1 MGFPEF
7 IKSDIK
13 LTIGMLVSNHIQY
26 IEKGMEAIKPLLDA
40 VPSELII
47 VDTVGPE
54 NSDGSLD
61 VVKRYT
67 DKIYHFDWI
76 NDFSAA
82 RNVAIEH
89 ARGEW
94 FMYFDD
100 DEYFDDV
107 TEFIEFFNSDECN
120 KYYYG
125 IYYTGDYTSPDHYQK
140 DAAGRMI
147 RRTVNTRF
155 TGIIHENF
163 NESYMPVKQF
173 NAFTHHFGYL
183 FMTEEQKK
191 AKSERNVRLL
201 EKEMEEIGPNAKT
214 CAQMVQEYMVI
225 DREEAGK
232 KCVEYVKKLE
242 GTKELER
249 SAGQWLLVAH
259 IRFMA
264 GWGSLEGVLSLEKDV
279 LSKHKLNETARLV
292 VAQQVAA
299 VAYYRGDYEI
309 AADRTKH
316 YFELLD
322 WLNAHPDDKVFQTN
336 LDFPRFM
343 MEGELFM
350 MCKIGAIA
358 ENHLKRFDRAYAYIK
373 RMDFSFCSNF
383 EEIRQVIE
391 YTLKEMDDPTPQIEY
406 FKRFYRDEFFDDSAL
421 HKFLP
426 QAVRDRLKG
435 KN

>member
-1 MGFPEF
+1 MSFPEF

-26 IEKGMEAIKPLLDA
+26 IEKGMEAIKPLLEA

-82 RNVAIEH
+82 RNVAMEH

-107 TEFIEFFNSDECN
+107 TEFIEFFNSDECY
-120 KYYYG
+120 KYNYG
-125 IYYTGDYTSPDHYQK
+125 IYYTGDYTTPDHYQK

-147 RRTVNTRF
+147 RRTANTRF
-155 TGIIHENF
+155 EGVIHENF

-183 FMTEEQKK
+183 FMTEEQKR
-191 AKSERNVRLL
+191 AKSERNLTLL
-201 EKEMEEIGPNAKT
+201 KKELELLGPNAKT
-214 CAQMVQEYMVI
+214 CAQMVQEYMI
-225 DREEAGK
+225 LDREEAGK
-232 KCVEYVKKLE
+232 KCVEFVEKLK
-242 GTKELER
+242 GTKELEKT
-249 SAGQWLLVAH
+249 AGQWLIVSH

-264 GWGSLEGVLSLEKDV
+264 GWGSLEGILAMEEKSLKE
-279 LSKHKLNETARLV
+279 SKLNETARLV
-292 VAQQVAA
+292 IAQQVAA
-299 VAYYRGDYEI
+299 VAYYIGNYSI
-309 AADRTKH
+309 AADRVKV

-322 WLNAHPDDKVFQTN
+322 WLNEHQEQKVLQTN

-343 MEGELFM
+343 MEEELFT
-350 MCKIGAIA
+350 MCKIGAVS
-358 ENHLKRFDRAYAYIK
+358 ENHLHNYDRAYRYIK
-373 RMDFSFCSNF
+373 RMDFKFCKNF
-383 EEIRQVIE
+383 EEIRGIIE
-391 YTLKEMDDPTPQIEY
+391 LTLKEMSDPAPQIEY
-406 FKRFYRDEFFDDSAL
+406 YKRFYKEEFFTEPTL
-421 HKFLP
+421 IKYLP
-426 QAVRDRLKG
+426 EAIRKRLQED
-435 KN
+435 